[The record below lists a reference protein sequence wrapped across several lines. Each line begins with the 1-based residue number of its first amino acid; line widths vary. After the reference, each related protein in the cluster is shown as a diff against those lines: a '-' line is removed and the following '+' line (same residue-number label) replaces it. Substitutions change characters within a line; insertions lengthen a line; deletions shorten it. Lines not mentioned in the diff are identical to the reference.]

1 MKDYRPD
8 DFDFNQT
15 LGEITQGIKKPN
27 ILICGATGAGKSSV
41 VNYVFGEDV
50 AKIGHGIPV
59 TRGITKFQQE
69 NIGVVLYDTEG
80 YEIGTEKVSN
90 YKLNVETWVNEF
102 RENESDKHQ
111 TMKTA
116 NDNSDLSNQIHEVWY
131 CISAANKRVTDM
143 DIDVI
148 RMLNRKKLPL
158 AVVLTQI
165 DNVDAEELQAM
176 EEAIR
181 NNCQVEFFRTSVS
194 DDEMVIS
201 ALNDY
206 LQWDELIKWAID
218 HLDESLREGF
228 ISALKGNLAAKKR
241 LINHKIIP
249 LYTSGAAGVALTPIP
264 FSDAALLVPIQ
275 IKMSLHIMKTYG
287 LDQKLGNLSSLV
299 GSVVVS
305 ESGRLLAQT
314 LSANLFKLI
323 PGVGTAIGTTVN
335 TAVASSFTAAMGY
348 AISEICF
355 RCATAV
361 FEEGKE
367 IEWNDYFNGE
377 NIGKLMTEWFRVAR
391 RG

>member
-8 DFDFNQT
+8 DFDFNKT
-15 LGEITQGIKKPN
+15 LEEITQGIQKPN

-59 TRGITKFQQE
+59 TRGITKYQQE
-69 NIGVVLYDTEG
+69 DVGVVLYDTEG

-90 YKLNVETWVNEF
+90 YKLNVENWVDEF
-102 RENESDKHQ
+102 RANKADKHQ
-111 TMKTA
+111 TMQNK
-116 NDNSDLSNQIHEVWY
+116 DDQHDLSNQIHEVWY

-148 RMLNRKKLPL
+148 QVLTRKKLPL

-176 EEAIR
+176 EDAIR
-181 NNCQVEFFRTSVS
+181 NTCQVEFFRTSVS
-194 DDEMVIS
+194 DDEEVIS
-201 ALNDY
+201 ALDDY

-367 IEWNDYFNGE
+367 IVWNDYFNGE
-377 NIGKLMTEWFRVAR
+377 NIGKLMTEWFKVAR

>member
-8 DFDFNQT
+8 DFDFNKT
-15 LGEITQGIKKPN
+15 LGEISAGIKKPN

-41 VNYVFGEDV
+41 VNYVFG
-50 AKIGHGIPV
+50 AAMAQIGHGIPV
-59 TRGITKFQQE
+59 TRGISKHQREDT
-69 NIGVVLYDTEG
+69 GVVLYDTEG
-80 YEIGTEKVSN
+80 YEIGTEKISK
-90 YKLNVETWVNEF
+90 YKANVEDWVNESF
-102 RENESDKHQ
+102 AAATKPAAKDQPEL
-111 TMKTA
+111 A
-116 NDNSDLSNQIHEVWY
+116 LSNQIHEVWY
-131 CISAANKRVTDM
+131 CISAGNKRVTDM

-148 RMLNRKKLPL
+148 QMLRAKKLPV

-165 DNVDAEELQAM
+165 DNLDVEELQAM
-176 EEAIR
+176 EAAIR
-181 NNCQVEFFRTSVS
+181 NHCQVEFFRTSVS
-194 DDEMVIS
+194 DDPAVIA
-201 ALNDY
+201 ALQDY
-206 LQWDELIKWAID
+206 LQWDELISWAID

-228 ISALKGNLAAKKR
+228 ISALKGNLEAKKR
-241 LINHKIIP
+241 MINHKIIP
-249 LYTSGAAGVALTPIP
+249 LYTSAAAAVALTPIP

-275 IKMSLHIMKTYG
+275 IKMSLHIMKTYA

-335 TAVASSFTAAMGY
+335 TVVASSFTAAMGY

-361 FEEGKE
+361 FEEGKD
-367 IEWNDYFNGE
+367 IDWADYFNGE
-377 NIGKLMTEWFRVAR
+377 NIANLMSEWFKASRY
-391 RG
+391 G

>member
-8 DFDFNQT
+8 DFDFNKT
-15 LGEITQGIKKPN
+15 LGEISAGIKKPN

-41 VNYVFGEDV
+41 VNYVFSENL
-50 AKIGHGIPV
+50 AQIGHSVPV
-59 TRGITKFQQE
+59 TRGITRYQRE
-69 NIGVVLYDTEG
+69 DAGVVLYDTEG
-80 YEIGTEKVSN
+80 YEIGTEKISQ
-90 YKLNVETWVNEF
+90 YQANVEGWVNAF
-102 RENESDKHQ
+102 RN
-111 TMKTA
+111 A
-116 NDNSDLSNQIHEVWY
+116 AINSVKKEEGNQELNNQIHEVWY
-131 CISAANKRVTDM
+131 CISAGNKRVTDM

-148 RMLNRKKLPL
+148 QMLKAKKLPV

-165 DNVDAEELQAM
+165 DSLDAEELEAM
-176 EEAIR
+176 EAAIR
-181 NNCQVEFFRTSVS
+181 EHCQVDFFRTSAS
-194 DDEMVIS
+194 ADPDVIA
-201 ALNDY
+201 ALQDY
-206 LQWDELIKWAID
+206 LQWEELIGWAID

-314 LSANLFKLI
+314 LSTDLFKLI

-335 TAVASSFTAAMGY
+335 TVVASSFTAAMGY

-367 IEWNDYFNGE
+367 IVWADYFNGE
-377 NIGKLMTEWFRVAR
+377 NIATLMNEWFKVSRH
-391 RG
+391 G

>member
-8 DFDFNQT
+8 DFDFNKT
-15 LGEITQGIKKPN
+15 LGEITQGIQKPN

-41 VNYVFGEDV
+41 VNYVFGEGV

-59 TRGITKFQQE
+59 TRGIAKYQQE
-69 NIGVVLYDTEG
+69 AVGVVLYDTEG

-90 YKLNVETWVNEF
+90 YKLNVEAWVNEF
-102 RENESDKHQ
+102 RENRSGEQQTAESKE
-111 TMKTA
+111 
-116 NDNSDLSNQIHEVWY
+116 DNSDLSNQVHEVWY
-131 CISAANKRVTDM
+131 CISAGNKRVTDM

-148 RMLNRKKLPL
+148 RMLRRKKLPL

-165 DNVDAEELQAM
+165 DNVDEEELLAM
-176 EEAIR
+176 EDAIR
-181 NNCQVEFFRTSVS
+181 TNCQVEFFRTSTTE
-194 DDEMVIS
+194 DEGVKE

-206 LQWDELIKWAID
+206 LQWDELINWAID

-323 PGVGTAIGTTVN
+323 PGVGTAIGITVN

-367 IEWNDYFNGE
+367 IDWNDYFNGE
-377 NIGKLMTEWFRVAR
+377 NIGKLMTEWFKVVR

>member
-8 DFDFNQT
+8 DFDFKKT
-15 LGEITQGIKKPN
+15 LGEISESIKKPN

-41 VNYVFGEDV
+41 VNYVFGAAV
-50 AKIGHGIPV
+50 ARIGHGIPV
-59 TRGITKFQQE
+59 TRGITKYQRADA
-69 NIGVVLYDTEG
+69 GVVLYDTEG
-80 YEIGTEKVSN
+80 YEIGTEKISQ
-90 YKLNVETWVNEF
+90 YKANVEGWVNEF
-102 RENESDKHQ
+102 GTVVNPDKKDEISQ
-111 TMKTA
+111 G
-116 NDNSDLSNQIHEVWY
+116 LSNQIHEVWY
-131 CISAANKRVTDM
+131 CISAGNKRVTDM
-143 DIDVI
+143 DIAVI
-148 RMLNRKKLPL
+148 QMLRAKKLPV

-165 DNVDAEELQAM
+165 DNLDAEELQAM
-176 EEAIR
+176 EAAIR
-181 NNCQVEFFRTSVS
+181 NHCQVEFFRTSVA
-194 DDEMVIS
+194 DDPAVKA
-201 ALNDY
+201 ALQNY
-206 LQWDELIKWAID
+206 LQWDEMVSWAID

-228 ISALKGNLAAKKR
+228 ISALKGNLEAKKR
-241 LINHKIIP
+241 LINHRIIP

-335 TAVASSFTAAMGY
+335 TVVASSFTAAMGY

-361 FEEGKE
+361 FEEGKD
-367 IEWNDYFNGE
+367 IEWADYFNGE
-377 NIGKLMTEWFRVAR
+377 NIANLMAEWFKVSRH
-391 RG
+391 G

>member
-8 DFDFNQT
+8 DFDFNKT
-15 LGEITQGIKKPN
+15 LGEISAGIKKPN

-41 VNYVFGEDV
+41 VNYVFG
-50 AKIGHGIPV
+50 AAMAQIGHGIPV
-59 TRGITKFQQE
+59 TRGISKHQREDT
-69 NIGVVLYDTEG
+69 GVVLYDTEG
-80 YEIGTEKVSN
+80 YEIGTEKISK
-90 YKLNVETWVNEF
+90 YKANVEDWVNESF
-102 RENESDKHQ
+102 AAATKPAAKDQPEL
-111 TMKTA
+111 A
-116 NDNSDLSNQIHEVWY
+116 LSNQIHEVWY
-131 CISAANKRVTDM
+131 CISAGNKRVTDM

-148 RMLNRKKLPL
+148 QMLRAKKLPV

-165 DNVDAEELQAM
+165 DNLDVEELQAM
-176 EEAIR
+176 EAAIR
-181 NNCQVEFFRTSVS
+181 NHCQVEFFRTSVS
-194 DDEMVIS
+194 DDPAVIA
-201 ALNDY
+201 ALQDY
-206 LQWDELIKWAID
+206 LQWDELISWAID

-228 ISALKGNLAAKKR
+228 ISALKGNLEAKKR
-241 LINHKIIP
+241 MINHKIIP
-249 LYTSGAAGVALTPIP
+249 LYTSAAAAVALTPIP

-275 IKMSLHIMKTYG
+275 IKMSLHIMKTYA

-335 TAVASSFTAAMGY
+335 TVVASSFTAAMGY

-361 FEEGKE
+361 FEEGKD
-367 IEWNDYFNGE
+367 IDWADYFNGE
-377 NIGKLMTEWFRVAR
+377 NIANLMSEWFKASRH
-391 RG
+391 G

>member
-41 VNYVFGEDV
+41 VNYVFGEAV

-69 NIGVVLYDTEG
+69 DVGVVLYDTEG

-90 YKLNVETWVNEF
+90 YKRNVESWVDQF
-102 RENESDKHQ
+102 RGNGSEPHLTIKNKDSN
-111 TMKTA
+111 T
-116 NDNSDLSNQIHEVWY
+116 DLSNQIHEVWY

-148 RMLNRKKLPL
+148 QMLGGKKLPL

-194 DDEMVIS
+194 DDEAVIS

-228 ISALKGNLAAKKR
+228 ISALKGNLAAKKQ

-335 TAVASSFTAAMGY
+335 TAVAASFTAAMGY

-367 IEWNDYFNGE
+367 IEWTDYFNGE
-377 NIGKLMTEWFRVAR
+377 NIGKLMAEWFKVAR

>member
-8 DFDFNQT
+8 DFDFNKT
-15 LGEITQGIKKPN
+15 LGEISAGIKKPN

-41 VNYVFGEDV
+41 VNYVFG
-50 AKIGHGIPV
+50 AAMAQIGHGIPV
-59 TRGITKFQQE
+59 TRGISKHQREDT
-69 NIGVVLYDTEG
+69 GVVLYDTEG
-80 YEIGTEKVSN
+80 YEIGTEKISK
-90 YKLNVETWVNEF
+90 YKANVEDWVNESF
-102 RENESDKHQ
+102 AAATKPAAKDQPEL
-111 TMKTA
+111 A
-116 NDNSDLSNQIHEVWY
+116 LSNQIHEVWY
-131 CISAANKRVTDM
+131 CISAGNKRVTDM

-148 RMLNRKKLPL
+148 QMLRAKKLPV

-165 DNVDAEELQAM
+165 DNLDVEELQAM
-176 EEAIR
+176 EAAIR
-181 NNCQVEFFRTSVS
+181 NHCQVEFFRTSVS
-194 DDEMVIS
+194 DDPAVIA
-201 ALNDY
+201 ALQDY
-206 LQWDELIKWAID
+206 LQWDELISWAID

-228 ISALKGNLAAKKR
+228 ISALKGNLEAKKR
-241 LINHKIIP
+241 MINHKIIP
-249 LYTSGAAGVALTPIP
+249 LYTSAAAAVALTPIP

-275 IKMSLHIMKTYG
+275 IKMSLHIMKTYA

-335 TAVASSFTAAMGY
+335 TVVASSFTAAMGY

-361 FEEGKE
+361 FEEGKD
-367 IEWNDYFNGE
+367 IDWADYFNGE
-377 NIGKLMTEWFRVAR
+377 NIANLMSEWFKANRH
-391 RG
+391 G

>member
-8 DFDFNQT
+8 DFDFNKT
-15 LGEITQGIKKPN
+15 LGEISAGIKKPN

-41 VNYVFGEDV
+41 VNYVFG
-50 AKIGHGIPV
+50 AAMAQIGHGIPV
-59 TRGITKFQQE
+59 TRGISKYQREDT
-69 NIGVVLYDTEG
+69 GVVLYDTEG
-80 YEIGTEKVSN
+80 YEIGTEKISK
-90 YKLNVETWVNEF
+90 YKANVEDWVNAF
-102 RENESDKHQ
+102 RAAATKPAAKDQPEL
-111 TMKTA
+111 A
-116 NDNSDLSNQIHEVWY
+116 LSNQIHEVWY
-131 CISAANKRVTDM
+131 CISAGNKRVTDM

-148 RMLNRKKLPL
+148 QMLRAKKLPV

-165 DNVDAEELQAM
+165 DNLDVEELQAM
-176 EEAIR
+176 EAAIR
-181 NNCQVEFFRTSVS
+181 NHCQVEFFRTSVS
-194 DDEMVIS
+194 DDPAVIA
-201 ALNDY
+201 ALQDY
-206 LQWDELIKWAID
+206 LQWDELISWAID

-228 ISALKGNLAAKKR
+228 ISALKGNLEAKKR
-241 LINHKIIP
+241 MINHKVIP
-249 LYTSGAAGVALTPIP
+249 LYTSAAAAVALTPIP

-275 IKMSLHIMKTYG
+275 IKMSLHIMKTYA

-335 TAVASSFTAAMGY
+335 TVVASSFTAAMGY

-361 FEEGKE
+361 FEEGKD
-367 IEWNDYFNGE
+367 IDWADYFNGE
-377 NIGKLMTEWFRVAR
+377 NIANLMSEWFKASRH
-391 RG
+391 G

>member
-194 DDEMVIS
+194 DDEVVIS

>member
-8 DFDFNQT
+8 DFDFNKT
-15 LGEITQGIKKPN
+15 LSEISAEIKKPN

-41 VNYVFGEDV
+41 VNYVFGAAV
-50 AKIGHGIPV
+50 AQIGHGIPV
-59 TRGITKFQQE
+59 TRGITKYQQADA
-69 NIGVVLYDTEG
+69 GVVLYDTEG
-80 YEIGTEKVSN
+80 YEIGTEKISQ
-90 YKLNVETWVNEF
+90 YKGNVESWVNQW
-102 RENESDKHQ
+102 RDA
-111 TMKTA
+111 A
-116 NDNSDLSNQIHEVWY
+116 NNPSKKDEPNYELTNQIHEAWY
-131 CISAANKRVTDM
+131 CISAGNKRVTDM
-143 DIDVI
+143 DIAVI
-148 RMLNRKKLPL
+148 QMLKTKKLPV

-165 DNVDAEELQAM
+165 DNLDAEELEAM
-176 EEAIR
+176 EAAIR
-181 NNCQVEFFRTSVS
+181 DNCQVEFFRTSVAA
-194 DDEMVIS
+194 DPAVTA
-201 ALNDY
+201 ALQDY
-206 LQWDELIKWAID
+206 LQWDELISWAID

-228 ISALKGNLAAKKR
+228 ISALKGNLEAKKR

-335 TAVASSFTAAMGY
+335 TVVASSFTAAMGY

-367 IEWNDYFNGE
+367 IEWTDYFNGA
-377 NIGKLMTEWFRVAR
+377 NIADLMAEWFKVSRH
-391 RG
+391 G

>member
-15 LGEITQGIKKPN
+15 LGEIAQGIKKPN

-41 VNYVFGEDV
+41 VNYVFGENI

-69 NIGVVLYDTEG
+69 DVGVVLYDTEG

-111 TMKTA
+111 TIKTV

-148 RMLNRKKLPL
+148 EMLKRKKLPL

-165 DNVDAEELQAM
+165 DNVDAEELLAM
-176 EEAIR
+176 EDAIR
-181 NNCQVEFFRTSVS
+181 NSSQVEFFRTSVS
-194 DDEMVIS
+194 DDEEVIS
-201 ALNDY
+201 ALHDY
-206 LQWDELIKWAID
+206 QQWDELIKWAID

-377 NIGKLMTEWFRVAR
+377 NIGKLMTEWFKVVR

>member
-1 MKDYRPD
+1 MMKDDQPD
-8 DFDFNQT
+8 DFEKT
-15 LGEITQGIKKPN
+15 LGEISASIKKPN

-41 VNYVFGEDV
+41 VNYVFGV
-50 AKIGHGIPV
+50 ALARIGHGIPV
-59 TRGITKFQQE
+59 TQGITKYQQE
-69 NIGVVLYDTEG
+69 NTGVVLFDTEG
-80 YEIGTEKVSN
+80 YEVGTEKISQ
-90 YKLNVETWVNEF
+90 YKANVERWINEL
-102 RENESDKHQ
+102 RDAAAKPSKENQ
-111 TMKTA
+111 T
-116 NDNSDLSNQIHEVWY
+116 DPILSHQIHEVWY
-131 CISAANKRVTDM
+131 CISGGNKRVTDM
-143 DIDVI
+143 DVDVI
-148 RMLNRKKLPL
+148 QMLRAKKLPV

-165 DNVDAEELQAM
+165 DNLDAEELEAM
-176 EEAIR
+176 EAAIR
-181 NNCQVEFFRTSVS
+181 NHCQVEFFRTSAA
-194 DDEMVIS
+194 DDPAVKA
-201 ALNDY
+201 ALQDY
-206 LQWDELIKWAID
+206 LQWEELIGWAID

-228 ISALKGNLAAKKR
+228 ISALKGNLDAKKK

-249 LYTSGAAGVALTPIP
+249 LYTSAAAGVALTPIP

-287 LDQKLGNLSSLV
+287 LDQKLRNLSSLV

-367 IEWNDYFNGE
+367 IEWADYFNGE
-377 NIGKLMTEWFRVAR
+377 NIAKLMTEWFKVGRH
-391 RG
+391 G